1 MSTHNI
7 CFLWRNKK
15 KNITELSPNKI
26 LILNN
31 SLCFYVC
38 LLLLFFFFFFFFSL
52 TFTTFWALSAYNKLV
67 IVTFYPAK

>member
-15 KNITELSPNKI
+15 KNLTELSPNKI

-31 SLCFYVC
+31 SCVFFC
-38 LLLLFFFFFFFFSL
+38 LFVFVFFFFSL
-52 TFTTFWALSAYNKLV
+52 GFFLFFFLNVYHFLGFIS
-67 IVTFYPAK
+67 IQ